1 MNLFFQIKASMQ
13 KMFFIGALLTSFISL
28 ISCSSEYS
36 SSDNFSDPYIET
48 LSSIFNEV
56 SVSQKSIPLS
66 SSIVQPVFI
75 VVVNNGNSIVVAD
88 NAKKT
93 LFLINQEGEILSQA
107 GMNGR
112 GPGEYE
118 MFSGMH
124 LGYDDRIYVKDSSL
138 RRITTYEV
146 VNNEIRLFE
155 TNKYESPESYQLY
168 NIYVTEYG
176 NFGLYNESEGY
187 HTPENRFLLYL
198 LDEEFKPIEQKLI
211 VPGEERQPMNVAG
224 FLMYP
229 PHDYTD
235 KYIWH
240 FEGDT
245 FYYVNNYS
253 SLVRGFN
260 VNTWKDKIELEVSLP
275 ERTANTYYISAADEA
290 YNFDSNKEYWSVLE
304 DLEILPILSGIW
316 VDDQDF
322 ILSIRP
328 APNDDIMMLSFNNEK
343 KEISYFMLPSESGAS
358 TFSLDT
364 FYTVKQDSTGQS
376 HLIKTY
382 F

>member
-1 MNLFFQIKASMQ
+1 MQ
-13 KMFFIGALLTSFISL
+13 KMFFIGALLTSFIFL

-36 SSDNFSDPYIET
+36 SSDNFSDPYIEK
-48 LSSIFNEV
+48 LSRIFNEV
-56 SVSQKSIPLS
+56 SVSQKTIPLS
-66 SSIVQPVFI
+66 SSIIQPVFI
-75 VVVNNGNSIVVAD
+75 DVVKNGSSIVIAD

-107 GMNGR
+107 GRNGR

-155 TNKYESPESYQLY
+155 TNKYESPDSYQLY
-168 NIYVTEYG
+168 NIYVTEHG

-187 HTPENRFLLYL
+187 HTPENRFHLYL
-198 LDEEFKPIEQKLI
+198 LDEEFKPVEQKLI
-211 VPGEERQPMNVAG
+211 VPGEVRQPMNVAG

-235 KYIWH
+235 KYIWN
-240 FEGDT
+240 FEGDI
-245 FYYVNNYS
+245 FYNVNNYS

-260 VNTWKDKIELEVSLP
+260 VQTGKDEIVLEVSLP
-275 ERTANTYYISAADEA
+275 KRTTNNYYLNAADEA

-304 DLEILPILSGIW
+304 NLELLPVLSGIW
-316 VDDQDF
+316 VDNRDL

-328 APNDDIMMLSFNNEK
+328 APNDDIMMLSFNNGK
-343 KEISYFMLPSESGAS
+343 KEISYFMLPADSGAS
-358 TFSLDT
+358 TFSLNT
-364 FYTVKQDSTGQS
+364 FYTVNQDGKGQS
-376 HLIKTY
+376 QLIKTI
-382 F
+382 FEHM